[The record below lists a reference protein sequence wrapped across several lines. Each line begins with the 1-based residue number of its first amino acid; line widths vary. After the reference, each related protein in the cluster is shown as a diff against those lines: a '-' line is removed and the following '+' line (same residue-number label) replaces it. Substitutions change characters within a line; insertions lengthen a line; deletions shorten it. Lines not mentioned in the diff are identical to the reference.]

1 MASWNTRKQLIAIGG
16 GSFAICALAVAGVY
30 YAEGL
35 IQEVEAQITQKKELI
50 AVAEAKIEKIPS
62 IEKEVIILRENLQE
76 YVKILPD
83 TKELT
88 NFLRQLN
95 QFEKQ
100 SEIKSSTFQLKPTPP
115 GAATSRFTPIEYTYE
130 MTATLWQYLKFI
142 NLIENYERFVSI
154 TDYQITSGDNLRRE

>member
-1 MASWNTRKQLIAIGG
+1 
-16 GSFAICALAVAGVY
+16 LAVAGVY

-35 IQEVEAQITQKKELI
+35 IEEVEAQITQKKELI

-95 QFEKQ
+95 QFERQ
-100 SEIKSSTFQLKPTPP
+100 SEIKSR
-115 GAATSRFTPIEYTYE
+115 TSRSSPRHP
-130 MTATLWQYLKFI
+130 A
-142 NLIENYERFVSI
+142 
-154 TDYQITSGDNLRRE
+154 LRRVGSLRSSTRTR

>member
-1 MASWNTRKQLIAIGG
+1 
-16 GSFAICALAVAGVY
+16 
-30 YAEGL
+30 
-35 IQEVEAQITQKKELI
+35 
-50 AVAEAKIEKIPS
+50 
-62 IEKEVIILRENLQE
+62 
-76 YVKILPD
+76 VKILPD

-100 SEIKSSTFQLKPTPP
+100 SEIRSSNFQIKPTPP
-115 GAATSRFTPIEYTYE
+115 GGAASRFTPIEYTYE

-154 TDYQITSGDNLRRE
+154 TDYQITSGDFAQQTARGGDVVHA

>member
-1 MASWNTRKQLIAIGG
+1 MASWNTRKQLIAIGS

-35 IQEVEAQITQKKELI
+35 IEEVEAQIAQKKELI
-50 AVAEAKIEKIPS
+50 AIAEAKIEKIPS

-88 NFLRQLN
+88 NFRKLDTFGGYHQDRKTRRLCPITIGAYII
-95 QFEKQ
+95 EDKLL
-100 SEIKSSTFQLKPTPP
+100 IKWEHNKNLHTIETMQRLGQRTKEVLTWFVDDYRTRGGK
-115 GAATSRFTPIEYTYE
+115 AAS
-130 MTATLWQYLKFI
+130 
-142 NLIENYERFVSI
+142 
-154 TDYQITSGDNLRRE
+154 